1 MKWFNL
7 SDSVNSLSLLGALA
21 ILLISAFVIGGY
33 VKKMKVAKDKVEST
47 GEEWDGIGE
56 LKNNLPTGW
65 AISFIA
71 VMIWALWYFFL
82 GYPLNSYSQI
92 GEYNEEVKAHN
103 AKFEQ
108 NFAGADKATLKNMGE
123 SVFLVQCAQC
133 HGVSGDGIN
142 GVARDLTKWGS
153 EAGLEDT
160 IINGSEGMEYPLG
173 MMSKAADLG
182 IDNNTAKAIAA
193 YVAKEVSAIK
203 STKNENLVSQGREA
217 FGVCASCHGED
228 GKGMDGSAP
237 DLTKYGSSEF
247 VKEVL
252 NRGKAGSIGVMPS
265 FTDGRL
271 SEVQKQAV
279 GEFISSLAE

>member
-7 SDSVNSLSLLGALA
+7 SDSVNSLALLGALA
-21 ILLISAFVIGGY
+21 ILLISSFVIGGY
-33 VKKMKVAKDKVEST
+33 YKKMKDSKAGVEST

-108 NFAGADKATLKNMGE
+108 NFAGADKTTLKNMGE

-142 GVARDLTKWGS
+142 GVARNLTKWGS
-153 EAGLEDT
+153 EAGIEET

-173 MMSKAADLG
+173 MMSKGADLG
-182 IDNNTAKAIAA
+182 IDDNTAKAIAA

>member
-71 VMIWALWYFFL
+71 VMVWALWYFFL

-108 NFAGADKATLKNMGE
+108 NFAGADRATLKNMGE

-153 EAGLEDT
+153 EAGIEDA
-160 IINGSEGMEYPLG
+160 IINGSEGMGYPLG

-193 YVAKEVSAIK
+193 YVAKEISAIK
-203 STKNENLVSQGREA
+203 STKNENLVWQGKEA

>member
-7 SDSVNSLSLLGALA
+7 SDSVNSLALLGALA

-33 VKKMKVAKDKVEST
+33 YKKMKDSKASVEST

-71 VMIWALWYFFL
+71 VMVWALWYFFL

-142 GVARDLTKWGS
+142 GVAQNLTKWGS

>member
-7 SDSVNSLSLLGALA
+7 SDSVNSLALLGALA

-33 VKKMKVAKDKVEST
+33 YKKMKDSKASVEST

-153 EAGLEDT
+153 EAGIEDA

-203 STKNENLVSQGREA
+203 STKNENLVWQGKEA

>member
-7 SDSVNSLSLLGALA
+7 SDSVNSLALLGALA

-71 VMIWALWYFFL
+71 VMVWALWYFFL

-92 GEYNEEVKAHN
+92 GEYNEEVKARN

-153 EAGLEDT
+153 EAGIEDA

-193 YVAKEVSAIK
+193 YVAKEISAIK
-203 STKNENLVSQGREA
+203 STKNENLVWQGKEA

-279 GEFISSLAE
+279 GEYISSLAE

>member
-153 EAGLEDT
+153 EAGIEDA

-193 YVAKEVSAIK
+193 YVAKEISAIK

>member
-65 AISFIA
+65 PISFIA

-153 EAGLEDT
+153 EAGIEDA

-173 MMSKAADLG
+173 MMSKGADLG

-193 YVAKEVSAIK
+193 YVAKEISAIK
-203 STKNENLVSQGREA
+203 STKNENLVWQGKEA

>member
-71 VMIWALWYFFL
+71 VMVWALWYFFL

-142 GVARDLTKWGS
+142 GVAQNLTKWGS
-153 EAGLEDT
+153 EAGIEDA

-203 STKNENLVSQGREA
+203 STKNENLVWQGKEA

>member
-7 SDSVNSLSLLGALA
+7 SDSVNSLALLGALA

-33 VKKMKVAKDKVEST
+33 YKKMKDSKAGVEST

-108 NFAGADKATLKNMGE
+108 NFAGADKTTLKNMGE

-142 GVARDLTKWGS
+142 GVARNLTKWGS
-153 EAGLEDT
+153 EAGIEET

-173 MMSKAADLG
+173 MMSKGADLG
-182 IDNNTAKAIAA
+182 IDDNTAKAIAA

>member
-71 VMIWALWYFFL
+71 VMVWALWYFFL

-153 EAGLEDT
+153 EAGIEDA

-193 YVAKEVSAIK
+193 YVAKEISAIK
-203 STKNENLVSQGREA
+203 STKNENLVWQGKEA

>member
-7 SDSVNSLSLLGALA
+7 SDSVNSLALLGALA

-33 VKKMKVAKDKVEST
+33 YKKMKDSKASVEST

-71 VMIWALWYFFL
+71 VMAWALWYFFL

-92 GEYNEEVKAHN
+92 GEYNEEVAAHN

-108 NFAGADKATLKNMGE
+108 NFAGADKTTLKNMGE

-153 EAGLEDT
+153 EAGIEET
-160 IINGSEGMEYPLG
+160 IINGSEGMNYPLG
-173 MMSKAADLG
+173 LMNKAADLG

-193 YVAKEVSAIK
+193 YVAKEISAIK
-203 STKNENLVSQGREA
+203 STKNENLVWQGKEA

-228 GKGMDGSAP
+228 GNGMDGSAP

>member
-71 VMIWALWYFFL
+71 VMVWALWYFFL

-108 NFAGADKATLKNMGE
+108 NFADADKATLKNMGE

-153 EAGLEDT
+153 EAGIEDA

>member
-71 VMIWALWYFFL
+71 VMVWALWYFFL

-153 EAGLEDT
+153 EAGIEDA

-203 STKNENLVSQGREA
+203 STKNENLVWQGKEA

>member
-71 VMIWALWYFFL
+71 VMVWALWYFFL

-142 GVARDLTKWGS
+142 GVARNLTKWGS
-153 EAGLEDT
+153 EEGILDT
-160 IINGSEGMEYPLG
+160 IINGSEGMNYRLG
-173 MMSKAADLG
+173 LMNKAADLG
-182 IDNNTAKAIAA
+182 IDDNTAKAIAA

-217 FGVCASCHGED
+217 FGVCAACHGED
-228 GKGMDGSAP
+228 GKGNDESAP

>member
-71 VMIWALWYFFL
+71 VMVWALWYFFL

-153 EAGLEDT
+153 EAGIEDA

-193 YVAKEVSAIK
+193 YVAKEISAIK
-203 STKNENLVSQGREA
+203 STKNENLVWQGREA

>member
-71 VMIWALWYFFL
+71 VMVWALWYFFL

-92 GEYNEEVKAHN
+92 GEYNEEVEAHN

-153 EAGLEDT
+153 EASIEDA
-160 IINGSEGMEYPLG
+160 IINGSEGMEDPLG

-203 STKNENLVSQGREA
+203 STKNPNLVEQGREA
-217 FGVCASCHGED
+217 FGVCAACHGED

-237 DLTKYGSSEF
+237 DLTKYGSKEF
-247 VKEVL
+247 VVDVL
-252 NRGKAGSIGVMPS
+252 NRGKTGYIGTMPT

-271 SEVQKQAV
+271 SEVQKRAV
-279 GEFISSLAE
+279 GEYISSLSK

>member
-108 NFAGADKATLKNMGE
+108 NFAGADKTTLKNMGE

-153 EAGLEDT
+153 EAAIEDT
-160 IINGSEGMEYPLG
+160 IIN
-173 MMSKAADLG
+173 DLG

-193 YVAKEVSAIK
+193 YVAKEISAIK

>member
-7 SDSVNSLSLLGALA
+7 SDSVNSLALLGALA

-33 VKKMKVAKDKVEST
+33 YKKMKDSKASVEST

-71 VMIWALWYFFL
+71 VMVWALWYFFL

-153 EAGLEDT
+153 EAGIEDA

-193 YVAKEVSAIK
+193 YVAKEISAIK
-203 STKNENLVSQGREA
+203 STKNENLVWQGREA

-252 NRGKAGSIGVMPS
+252 NRGKAGKIGVMPS

>member
-7 SDSVNSLSLLGALA
+7 SDSVNSLALLGALA

-33 VKKMKVAKDKVEST
+33 VKKMKVAKDRVEST

-71 VMIWALWYFFL
+71 VMVWALWYFFL

-92 GEYNEEVKAHN
+92 GEYNEEVTAHTAAFE
-103 AKFEQ
+103 AKFA
-108 NFAGADKATLKNMGE
+108 NADKTTLKNMGE

-153 EAGLEDT
+153 EEGILDT
-160 IINGSEGMEYPLG
+160 IINGSEGMNYPLG
-173 MMSKAADLG
+173 LMNKAADLG
-182 IDNNTAKAIAA
+182 VDNNTAKAIAA
-193 YVAKEVSAIK
+193 YVAKEISAIK
-203 STKNENLVSQGREA
+203 STKNENLVWQGREA
-217 FGVCASCHGED
+217 FGVCAACHGED

-247 VKEVL
+247 VKDVL

-271 SEVQKQAV
+271 NEVQKRAV

>member
-71 VMIWALWYFFL
+71 VMVWALWYFFL

-153 EAGLEDT
+153 EAGIEDA

-193 YVAKEVSAIK
+193 YVAKEISAIK

>member
-71 VMIWALWYFFL
+71 VMVWALWYFFL

-142 GVARDLTKWGS
+142 GVAQNLTKWGS
-153 EAGLEDT
+153 EAGIEDA

-193 YVAKEVSAIK
+193 YVAKEISAIK
-203 STKNENLVSQGREA
+203 STKNENLVWQGKEA

>member
-7 SDSVNSLSLLGALA
+7 SDSVNSLALLGALA

-33 VKKMKVAKDKVEST
+33 YKKMKDSKASAEST

-71 VMIWALWYFFL
+71 VMAWALWYFFL

-92 GEYNEEVKAHN
+92 GEYNEEVAAHN

-108 NFAGADKATLKNMGE
+108 NFAGADKTTLKNMGE

-153 EAGLEDT
+153 EAGIEET
-160 IINGSEGMEYPLG
+160 IINGSEGMNYPLG
-173 MMSKAADLG
+173 LMNKAADLG

-193 YVAKEVSAIK
+193 YVAKEISAIK
-203 STKNENLVSQGREA
+203 STKNENLVWQGKQA

-252 NRGKAGSIGVMPS
+252 NRGKAGTIGVMPS

>member
-1 MKWFNL
+1 
-7 SDSVNSLSLLGALA
+7 
-21 ILLISAFVIGGY
+21 
-33 VKKMKVAKDKVEST
+33 
-47 GEEWDGIGE
+47 
-56 LKNNLPTGW
+56 
-65 AISFIA
+65 
-71 VMIWALWYFFL
+71 
-82 GYPLNSYSQI
+82 
-92 GEYNEEVKAHN
+92 
-103 AKFEQ
+103 
-108 NFAGADKATLKNMGE
+108 MGE

-153 EAGLEDT
+153 EAGIEDA

-173 MMSKAADLG
+173 MMSKGADLG

-193 YVAKEVSAIK
+193 YVAKEISAIK
-203 STKNENLVSQGREA
+203 STKNENLVWQGKEA

>member
-71 VMIWALWYFFL
+71 VMVWALWYFFL

-153 EAGLEDT
+153 EAGIEET

-193 YVAKEVSAIK
+193 YVAKEISAIK
-203 STKNENLVSQGREA
+203 STKNENLVWQGKEA

>member
-71 VMIWALWYFFL
+71 VMVWALWYFFL

-153 EAGLEDT
+153 EAGIEDA

>member
-71 VMIWALWYFFL
+71 VMVWALWYFFL

-153 EAGLEDT
+153 EAGIEDA

-173 MMSKAADLG
+173 MMSKGADLG

-193 YVAKEVSAIK
+193 YVAKEISAIK

>member
-7 SDSVNSLSLLGALA
+7 SDSVNSLALLGALA

-33 VKKMKVAKDKVEST
+33 YKKMKDSKASVEST

-71 VMIWALWYFFL
+71 VMVWALWYFFL

-108 NFAGADKATLKNMGE
+108 NFAGADKTTLKNMGE

-153 EAGLEDT
+153 EAGIEDA

-193 YVAKEVSAIK
+193 YVAKEISAIK
-203 STKNENLVSQGREA
+203 STKNENLVWQGREA

-279 GEFISSLAE
+279 GEYISSLAE

>member
-71 VMIWALWYFFL
+71 VMVWALWYFFL

-108 NFAGADKATLKNMGE
+108 NFAGADKATFKNMGE

-153 EAGLEDT
+153 EAGIEDA

-237 DLTKYGSSEF
+237 GLTKYGSSEF

>member
-33 VKKMKVAKDKVEST
+33 VKKMKDSKASVEST

-56 LKNNLPTGW
+56 LTNNLPTGW

-71 VMIWALWYFFL
+71 VMAWALWYFFV

-92 GEYNEEVKAHN
+92 GEYNEEVAAHN
-103 AKFEQ
+103 AKFEA
-108 NFAGADKATLKNMGE
+108 NFATSDKTTLKNMGE

-142 GVARDLTKWGS
+142 GVARNLTKWGS
-153 EAGLEDT
+153 EAGIEDT
-160 IINGSEGMEYPLG
+160 IINGSEGMDYPLG
-173 MMSKAADLG
+173 IMSKGADLG
-182 IDNNTAKAIAA
+182 VDNNTAKAIAA

-203 STKNENLVSQGREA
+203 STKNPNLVEQGREA
-217 FGVCASCHGED
+217 FGVCAACHGED

-252 NRGKAGSIGVMPS
+252 NRGKTGSIGVMPS
-265 FTDGRL
+265 FKDGRL

>member
-7 SDSVNSLSLLGALA
+7 SDSVNSLALLGALA

-33 VKKMKVAKDKVEST
+33 YKKMKDSKASVEST

-71 VMIWALWYFFL
+71 VMAWALWYFFL

-92 GEYNEEVKAHN
+92 GEYNEEVAAHN

-108 NFAGADKATLKNMGE
+108 NFAGADKTTLKNMGE

-153 EAGLEDT
+153 EAGIEET
-160 IINGSEGMEYPLG
+160 IINGSEGMNYPLG
-173 MMSKAADLG
+173 LMNKAADLG

-193 YVAKEVSAIK
+193 YVAKEISAIK
-203 STKNENLVSQGREA
+203 STKNENLVWQGKEA

>member
-153 EAGLEDT
+153 EAGIEDA

-173 MMSKAADLG
+173 MMSKGADLG

-193 YVAKEVSAIK
+193 YVAKEISAIK
-203 STKNENLVSQGREA
+203 STKNENLVWQGKEA

>member
-71 VMIWALWYFFL
+71 VMVWALWYFFL

-173 MMSKAADLG
+173 MMSKGADLG

-193 YVAKEVSAIK
+193 YVAKEISAIK

>member
-7 SDSVNSLSLLGALA
+7 SDSVNSLALLGALA

-142 GVARDLTKWGS
+142 GVARNLTKWGS
-153 EAGLEDT
+153 EAGIEET

-193 YVAKEVSAIK
+193 YVAKEISAIK
-203 STKNENLVSQGREA
+203 STKNENLVWQGKEA

>member
-7 SDSVNSLSLLGALA
+7 SDSVNSLALLGALA

-33 VKKMKVAKDKVEST
+33 YKKMKDSKASVEST

-71 VMIWALWYFFL
+71 VMVWALWYFFL

-153 EAGLEDT
+153 EAGIEDA

-193 YVAKEVSAIK
+193 YVAKEISAIK
-203 STKNENLVSQGREA
+203 STKNENLVWQGREA